1 MHIADRILGNTIF
14 IALGAAS
21 LPIGDSRL
29 WLRALVSVIAF
40 LAGCSFFS
48 SAARLLGPLRR
59 ATLCASFLLQTL
71 LVIITAVLA
80 QTRVAPAFGLTQ
92 LNANAHID
100 LAQKHANEN
109 HPAVYIVIALLAFQA
124 SGQITLSRSLGFNE
138 IPSLVMTSLYCDL
151 LSDPK
156 LLLLPIGAN
165 VKRNR
170 RVASVVLF
178 IIGGIMSGWLQR
190 TVVGMP
196 GTLWI
201 TAGVKLILAVTWMA
215 WPGKVGGGKS
225 G

>member
-1 MHIADRILGNTIF
+1 
-14 IALGAAS
+14 

-29 WLRALVSVIAF
+29 WLRALVSVVAF
-40 LAGCSFFS
+40 LTGCSFFAF
-48 SAARLLGPLRR
+48 AARLLGQLRR
-59 ATLCASFLLQTL
+59 ATLCASFLLQTI

-80 QTRVAPAFGLTQ
+80 QTRIAPAFGLTQ
-92 LNANAHID
+92 LDANAHID

-138 IPSLVMTSLYCDL
+138 IPSVVMTSLYCDL

-156 LLLLPIGAN
+156 LLSRPMGAN

-201 TAGVKLILAVTWMA
+201 TAGVKLVLAVTWMA
-215 WPGKVGGGKS
+215 WPGQSAGGKT